1 MWDVGIY
8 LTRSGSPEF
17 EFKTTGPLVGANATR
32 VLGSKGS
39 GTHTLNLRGTGMP
52 KSLIRELSRGN
63 KYTIAQRW
71 NATHVAYAG
80 VIQNRKYV
88 EASSLLR
95 ISSNE
100 LRAAILGVRN
110 PFGVNEYNPV
120 TGVLNVVGR
129 SWTGAY
135 RAVLDAATKGGTV
148 PGWELP
154 IDLPANVAGGF
165 NAAWRHE
172 EKLTTEHLISQIED
186 DGVETDLAP
195 YLTAAG
201 YLRYSAPCAVQI
213 ASGTPFLLA
222 ARAPG
227 SIVMG
232 LETEEDYVA
241 QRTGLLGLGKGQGQ
255 DAIHTFAPLT
265 GDGIGDLPVMDSNEV
280 FPDIDNA
287 ARLQAATNTSFTR
300 RRPPVEQWNY
310 SLYIGG
316 VGPAMSAPGSIH
328 DMHVFGSDFIE
339 DGSHP
344 QRVIS
349 LGINLSNV
357 VKPGVQAYG

>member
-8 LTRSGSPEF
+8 NTRSGSPEF
-17 EFKTTGPLVGANATR
+17 EFKTTGPLVAANATR

-39 GTHTLNLRGTGMP
+39 GVHTLNLRGTGMP
-52 KSLIRELSRGN
+52 KSLIDEISRGN

-71 NATHVAYAG
+71 GDHIAYAG
-80 VIQNRKYV
+80 VTQNDKWD
-88 EASSLLR
+88 EDSCILR
-95 ISSNE
+95 LASNE

-110 PFGVNEYNPV
+110 PHGVNEYNPAS
-120 TGVLNVVGR
+120 GVLNVSGR
-129 SWTGAY
+129 SRNGAV
-135 RAVLDAATKGGTV
+135 RVILNAATKNGSV
-148 PGWELP
+148 AGWELP
-154 IDLPANVAGGF
+154 IDIPADAAGSF

-172 EKLTTEHLISQIED
+172 EKLTTEHLLSQVED

-195 YLTAAG
+195 YLTAGG
-201 YLRYSAPCAVQI
+201 YLRYEAKVAVQI
-213 ASGTPFLLA
+213 ASGTPFTLA
-222 ARAPG
+222 AKAPG

-232 LETEEDYVA
+232 VNTEKDYVA

-265 GDGIGDLPVMDSNEV
+265 GDGIGDLPVMDSNEA
-280 FPDIDNA
+280 FPDVSDPT
-287 ARLQAATNTSFTR
+287 RLQAATNTSFAR
-300 RRPPVEQWNY
+300 RNAPVEQWNY
-310 SLYIGG
+310 QLYIGG
-316 VGPAMSAPGSIH
+316 VGPAMAAPGSIH
-328 DMHVFGSDFIE
+328 DMQIFGSYKIA

>member
-1 MWDVGIY
+1 MWEAWIHN
-8 LTRSGSPEF
+8 TRSGSPELPL
-17 EFKTTGPLVGANATR
+17 KTGGPLVAATWSR

-39 GTHTLNLRGTGMP
+39 ATHTVNLRNAGIP
-52 KSLIRELSRGN
+52 KSLSRELFRGN
-63 KYTIAQRW
+63 KYSIAHRW
-71 NATHVAYAG
+71 GTHVAYAG
-80 VIQNRKYV
+80 VIQNRKWA
-88 EASSLLR
+88 ESSSILR
-95 ISSNE
+95 IPSNE
-100 LRAAILGVRN
+100 LRSALLGIRN
-110 PFGVNEYNPV
+110 PHGVNEYNPS

-129 SWTGAY
+129 GWSGTY
-135 RAVLDAATKGGTV
+135 RAILNAATKGGEV
-148 PGWELP
+148 AGWELP
-154 IDLPANVAGGF
+154 IDLPSDSAGGF

-172 EKLTTEHLISQIED
+172 EKLTTEHLISQLED
-186 DGVETDLAP
+186 DGVETDLVP
-195 YLTAAG
+195 YLTTAG
-201 YLRYSAPCAVQI
+201 YLRYSAPVAPQI
-213 ASGTPFLLA
+213 ASGSPFLLA

-280 FPDIDNA
+280 FGDLIDPT
-287 ARLQAATNTSFTR
+287 RLQSATDTSFTR
-300 RRPPVEQWNY
+300 RRNAVEQWNY

-316 VGPAMSAPGSIH
+316 VGPAMTAPGSIH
-328 DMHVFGSDFIE
+328 DMQIFGSDFIE

-349 LGINLSNV
+349 LSGGLSNV